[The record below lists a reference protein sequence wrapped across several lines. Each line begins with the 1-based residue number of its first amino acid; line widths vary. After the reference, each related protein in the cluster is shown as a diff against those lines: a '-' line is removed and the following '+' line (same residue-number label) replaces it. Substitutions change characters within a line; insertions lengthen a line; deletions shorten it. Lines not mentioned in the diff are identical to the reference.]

1 VFLGVG
7 GKFTHLGDQKNVHVK
22 EQRIVFGKKNG
33 PNLSHYAMRG
43 EKKNLK
49 LPYLK
54 KIGSNMSQFFLKMK

>member
-54 KIGSNMSQFFLKMK
+54 K